1 MRFTP
6 ILAFYRSGRLSV
18 KSWPSVYP
26 PDSAIRCGRE
36 DPLRKNSVPH
46 DPDKRTIKTDQH
58 RAETPS
64 GGRPEAT
71 SFAGSLDKHRKMTAR
86 LGDDSRGTSTP
97 KVANGDCGNRE

>member
-1 MRFTP
+1 MRFTQF
-6 ILAFYRSGRLSV
+6 ISFYRPRRLSV

-26 PDSAIRCGRE
+26 PDFAIRC
-36 DPLRKNSVPH
+36 DPFCKNSVPR
-46 DPDKRTIKTDQH
+46 DPYPRTIKTDQYG
-58 RAETPS
+58 AEIPS
-64 GGRPEAT
+64 GGWPEAT